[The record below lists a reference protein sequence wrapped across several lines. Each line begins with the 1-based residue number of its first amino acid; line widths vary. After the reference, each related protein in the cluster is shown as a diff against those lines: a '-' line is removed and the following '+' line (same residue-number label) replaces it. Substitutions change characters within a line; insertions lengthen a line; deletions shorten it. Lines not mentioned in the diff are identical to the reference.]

1 VAEESDSLL
10 LASNSRL
17 SATQKTKMKNLLPEV
32 KTTFTRRSGGRG
44 FTLIELLVVI
54 AIIAI
59 LAAMILPAL
68 SKAKAKTQGVYCMN
82 NCKQLMIAWQM
93 YGHDYN
99 DKIVPALHG
108 GEAQGGAGD
117 PKWGAGWVEG
127 WLDWT
132 LSTDNTNL
140 NFLIGDT
147 KAKLGQYVGRSI
159 KVFKCPADNYM
170 TPQQSKAGWPGRCR
184 SISGNIG
191 VGAGNAEG
199 GPWDTYYKHILKMGE
214 FSNPGPAETWVFLDE
229 HPDSIND
236 AGFFNPHQ
244 TSWIDI
250 PAAYHN
256 GACGFAFADGHAEIH
271 KWRASMA
278 TLRPQAVKYAD
289 DFSQLSAAT
298 RAGDADIRW
307 ISYRGGRAKPSPIW

>member
-1 VAEESDSLL
+1 MKD
-10 LASNSRL
+10 L
-17 SATQKTKMKNLLPEV
+17 SPEV
-32 KTTFTRRSGGRG
+32 KTPSLARRDSVGG

-59 LAAMILPAL
+59 LASMILPAL
-68 SKAKAKTQGVYCMN
+68 SKAKLKTQGVYCMN
-82 NCKQLMIAWQM
+82 NSKQIMLAWQM
-93 YGHDYN
+93 YAHDYN
-99 DKIVPALHG
+99 DRIVPALHG

-117 PKWGAGWVEG
+117 PKWGVGWVEG

-132 LSTDNTNL
+132 TSTDNTNI
-140 NFLIGDT
+140 NFLINE
-147 KAKLGQYVGRSI
+147 KWAKLALYVGKSTR
-159 KVFKCPADNYM
+159 VFKCPADNFM
-170 TPQQSKAGWPGRCR
+170 TAQQAKRGWSERCR

-191 VGAGNAEG
+191 IGQGNALQ
-199 GPWDTYYKHILKMGE
+199 GPWDTYYKQIFKTGDFLY
-214 FSNPGPAETWVFLDE
+214 PGAAETWVFLDE

-271 KWRASMA
+271 KWKKSMA
-278 TLRPQAVKYAD
+278 IPRLSAVKFVD
-289 DFSQLSAAT
+289 DFSQLNAAVKANDT
-298 RAGDADIRW
+298 DIQW

>member
-1 VAEESDSLL
+1 VNA
-10 LASNSRL
+10 
-17 SATQKTKMKNLLPEV
+17 
-32 KTTFTRRSGGRG
+32 
-44 FTLIELLVVI
+44 
-54 AIIAI
+54 
-59 LAAMILPAL
+59 
-68 SKAKAKTQGVYCMN
+68 
-82 NCKQLMIAWQM
+82 
-93 YGHDYN
+93 
-99 DKIVPALHG
+99 
-108 GEAQGGAGD
+108 
-117 PKWGAGWVEG
+117 
-127 WLDWT
+127 
-132 LSTDNTNL
+132 DNTNTAFVTKG
-140 NFLIGDT
+140 NFAGYANRTAAI
-147 KAKLGQYVGRSI
+147 YR
-159 KVFKCPADNYM
+159 CPADRVLSEI
-170 TPQQSKAGWPGRCR
+170 QRQAGWSSRVR
-184 SISGNIG
+184 SYSMNAMVGDAGDNSRWGTNLFNPQYRQFLKTTDISRPTDI
-191 VGAGNAEG
+191 
-199 GPWDTYYKHILKMGE
+199 
-214 FSNPGPAETWVFLDE
+214 FVFLDE